1 MKSVF
6 RQKEYEKRY
15 YVSLRNNEHWTVG
28 AERLIQSCKSAICLS
43 DKEVG
48 SYEIELPKLEV
59 GEKFFLNDVVKEVTI
74 QSVLRSSDGSI
85 TYYIED
91 ILIET
96 EESKTSLKESKEELL
111 ETRKLTEE
119 LNKTIGQNRKS
130 EEQCHF
136 YKNSYQSLK
145 EEHEHYEKTHP
156 YRHRFFNRKR
166 HYF

>member
-15 YVSLRNNEHWTVG
+15 YVSLRDNGHWTSG
-28 AERLIQSCKSAICLS
+28 TERLIQSCKSAICLS

-48 SYEIELPKLEV
+48 SYEIELPKLKV
-59 GEKFFLNDVVKEVTI
+59 GEKFFLHNILKEVCI

-96 EESKTSLKESKEELL
+96 EESKASLKEAKEELL
-111 ETRKLTEE
+111 KINKLTEE
-119 LNKTIGQNRKS
+119 LNEIKDEKNYDG
-130 EEQCHF
+130 EQCYL
-136 YKNSYQSLK
+136 YKNAYRNLK
-145 EEHEHYEKTHP
+145 KEYEDYKNTHP
-156 YRHRFFNRKR
+156 YEHRFFN
-166 HYF
+166 F